1 MTPGLERSLVRHDAS
16 LRAALESLD
25 RSGFGV
31 ALVVDDDGRLGGL
44 FTDGDVRRAI
54 IGGTDLDTSP
64 LSDLLAGRGR
74 TGTRSPVVVGPTA
87 SSADARDVMER
98 TGVRHVPVVDDQ
110 HRPIGLHLWSD
121 RSTPDD
127 AARTPLPHRV
137 LVMAGGRGERLRPL
151 TDATPKPM
159 LHVQGRPLL
168 EGILVQLAHAGLR
181 DVTIAVHHR
190 AERIVDY
197 FGDGATLGLDIRY
210 LHEDAPLG
218 TGGALRLLA
227 DELTEPVMIVNG
239 DILTWLDFG
248 KVVRFHDDHFGEAR
262 HDACTVAIRR
272 HTTTIPFGVVDIDGS
287 RVLSIVEKPTHS
299 VFVNAGVYVVGPA
312 IARQIDETPCDMPT
326 VLQDHLDRGGEV
338 AAFPITEPWLDI
350 GTPDQYA
357 HAQTVIPKGYPDVH

>member
-1 MTPGLERSLVRHDAS
+1 MTASGHERALVRHDAS
-16 LRAALESLD
+16 LRAVLESLD
-25 RSGFGV
+25 RSGLGV
-31 ALVVDDDGRLGGL
+31 ALVTDDAGVLCGL

-54 IGGTDLDTSP
+54 IGGVDLDRSR
-64 LSDLLAGRGR
+64 LADLLAERGR
-74 TGTRSPVVVGPTA
+74 TGTRTPVVVDP
-87 SSADARDVMER
+87 SATPAEARVVMER
-98 TGVRHVPVVDDQ
+98 TGVRHVPVVDHDR
-110 HRPIGLHLWSD
+110 RPVGLHLW
-121 RSTPDD
+121 TD
-127 AARTPLPHRV
+127 AAAGASAGSPLPHRV

-190 AERIVDY
+190 AERIVEH
-197 FGDGATLGLDIRY
+197 FGDGSALGLDIRY

-227 DELTEPVMIVNG
+227 DELTEPVLIVNG

-248 KVVRFHDDHFGEAR
+248 KVVRFHDERFGERR

-272 HTTTIPFGVVDIDGS
+272 YTTTIPFGVVDIDGS
-287 RVLSIVEKPTHS
+287 RVLSIVEKPTRS

-312 IARQIDETPCDMPT
+312 IARQVDDTPCDMPT
-326 VLQDHLDRGGEV
+326 VLQDHLDRGGDV